1 VHYEI
6 KNLPLI
12 LISLYGEV
20 LFLLKIIVN
29 DEVLILLEDQ
39 YMYFLQ
45 HLLTII
51 IHSLIYWILT
61 ILKYDII
68 IHLVLFPLIFLIHLN
83 PTHLVQ
89 QKPLQELEF
98 YLPDRQLIMIYNHYK
113 LYELQYRTYQLNLN
127 LLSYRHNKS

>member
-51 IHSLIYWILT
+51 IHSLIY
-61 ILKYDII
+61 
-68 IHLVLFPLIFLIHLN
+68 
-83 PTHLVQ
+83 
-89 QKPLQELEF
+89 
-98 YLPDRQLIMIYNHYK
+98 
-113 LYELQYRTYQLNLN
+113 
-127 LLSYRHNKS
+127 